1 MYNNSIGKIE
11 SCKSICP
18 MGWGYP
24 LLRLGPRP
32 KCQSEQT
39 LYSTEVPKKKK
50 KEWHFVA
57 NNGGDKYDALT
68 LSNRESCERIAD
80 SVKEQEKKFLTV

>member
-1 MYNNSIGKIE
+1 MPNG
-11 SCKSICP
+11 
-18 MGWGYP
+18 GYYS

-32 KCQSEQT
+32 KCQREQT

-57 NNGGDKYDALT
+57 NKGGDKYDALT

-80 SVKEQEKKFLTV
+80 SVKEQEKKLHKCKREEKRIAFV